1 MMRGGSKNIHPER
14 GNHYNVSIM
23 DRNERRSVVM
33 ALLLAVGC
41 RSVAGKVKGQLSKV
55 IPTLWRHQDVTKL
68 HPDPYKRSFSENPQS
83 WSRSGE
89 GGEEN

>member
-1 MMRGGSKNIHPER
+1 MNLSRMFLWSGDSAEVMRGGSKNIYPER

-41 RSVAGKVKGQLSKV
+41 
-55 IPTLWRHQDVTKL
+55 
-68 HPDPYKRSFSENPQS
+68 
-83 WSRSGE
+83 
-89 GGEEN
+89 